1 MNTLP
6 FSNRTAI
13 SAIITVST
21 LVFLFLL
28 WLLYFKESSGTE
40 TEMDLSF
47 MPALNALL
55 NSACALFLALGV
67 IAIKQGDKER
77 HWRMMLTALD
87 FLQFSWFPT
96 WSITIFK
103 ETPLRRFWLYQ
114 TNLFLHLNQP
124 YCSFSSHAAH
134 DFHNSLFCC
143 HKKLHFSPP
152 TGKIHF
158 PGLDVCF
165 GYWGFGVPDSLSLA
179 HRLNN

>member
-13 SAIITVST
+13 SAIVTVST

-28 WLLYFKESSGTE
+28 WLLYFKESTGIK

-77 HWRMMLTALD
+77 HWRMMLTALGFSAV
-87 FLQFSWFPT
+87 FLVSYLVYHHFQGDTPFEGSGFIRPIYFFILISHIVLSAVMLPMIFT
-96 WSITIFK
+96 TLYFFMYFMIVVKTI
-103 ETPLRRFWLYQ
+103 
-114 TNLFLHLNQP
+114 
-124 YCSFSSHAAH
+124 
-134 DFHNSLFCC
+134 
-143 HKKLHFSPP
+143 
-152 TGKIHF
+152 
-158 PGLDVCF
+158 
-165 GYWGFGVPDSLSLA
+165 
-179 HRLNN
+179 

>member
-77 HWRMMLTALD
+77 HWRMMLTALGFSAV
-87 FLQFSWFPT
+87 FLVSYLVYHHFQGDTPFEGSGFIRPIYFFILISHIVLSAVMLPMIFTTLYFAATKNFTSHRRLARYTFPVWT
-96 WSITIFK
+96 VSYT
-103 ETPLRRFWLYQ
+103 
-114 TNLFLHLNQP
+114 HLT
-124 YCSFSSHAAH
+124 
-134 DFHNSLFCC
+134 L
-143 HKKLHFSPP
+143 P
-152 TGKIHF
+152 TSD
-158 PGLDVCF
+158 LV
-165 GYWGFGVPDSLSLA
+165 
-179 HRLNN
+179 

>member
-77 HWRMMLTALD
+77 HWRMMLTALGFSAV
-87 FLQFSWFPT
+87 FLVSYLVYHHFQGDTPFEGSGFIRPIYFFIFIRDK
-96 WSITIFK
+96 SINKNI
-103 ETPLRRFWLYQ
+103 
-114 TNLFLHLNQP
+114 
-124 YCSFSSHAAH
+124 
-134 DFHNSLFCC
+134 
-143 HKKLHFSPP
+143 
-152 TGKIHF
+152 
-158 PGLDVCF
+158 
-165 GYWGFGVPDSLSLA
+165 
-179 HRLNN
+179 

>member
-28 WLLYFKESSGTE
+28 WLLYFKESSGAE

-77 HWRMMLTALD
+77 HWRMMLT
-87 FLQFSWFPT
+87 
-96 WSITIFK
+96 
-103 ETPLRRFWLYQ
+103 
-114 TNLFLHLNQP
+114 
-124 YCSFSSHAAH
+124 
-134 DFHNSLFCC
+134 
-143 HKKLHFSPP
+143 
-152 TGKIHF
+152 
-158 PGLDVCF
+158 
-165 GYWGFGVPDSLSLA
+165 LSLI
-179 HRLNN
+179 HI

>member
-21 LVFLFLL
+21 VVFLFLL
-28 WLLYFKESSGTE
+28 WLLYFKESSGAE

-77 HWRMMLTALD
+77 HWRMMLTALGFSAV
-87 FLQFSWFPT
+87 FLVSYLVYHHFQGDTPFEGSGFIRPIYFFILI
-96 WSITIFK
+96 SHIVLSAVMLPMIFTTLYFAATK
-103 ETPLRRFWLYQ
+103 NFTSHRRLARYTFRSGCMFRLLGFWC
-114 TNLFLHLNQP
+114 T
-124 YCSFSSHAAH
+124 
-134 DFHNSLFCC
+134 
-143 HKKLHFSPP
+143 
-152 TGKIHF
+152 
-158 PGLDVCF
+158 
-165 GYWGFGVPDSLSLA
+165 
-179 HRLNN
+179 

>member
-21 LVFLFLL
+21 VVFLFLL
-28 WLLYFKESSGTE
+28 WLLYFKESSGAE

-77 HWRMMLTALD
+77 HWRMMLTALGFSAV
-87 FLQFSWFPT
+87 FLVSYLVYHHFQGDTPFEVLALSDQF
-96 WSITIFK
+96 I
-103 ETPLRRFWLYQ
+103 
-114 TNLFLHLNQP
+114 
-124 YCSFSSHAAH
+124 SS
-134 DFHNSLFCC
+134 S
-143 HKKLHFSPP
+143 
-152 TGKIHF
+152 
-158 PGLDVCF
+158 
-165 GYWGFGVPDSLSLA
+165 
-179 HRLNN
+179 

>member
-77 HWRMMLTALD
+77 HWRMMLTALGFSAV
-87 FLQFSWFPT
+87 FLVSYLVYHHFQGGPASA
-96 WSITIFK
+96 I
-103 ETPLRRFWLYQ
+103 LVQ
-114 TNLFLHLNQP
+114 GV
-124 YCSFSSHAAH
+124 
-134 DFHNSLFCC
+134 SLFV
-143 HKKLHFSPP
+143 LENIP
-152 TGKIHF
+152 
-158 PGLDVCF
+158 
-165 GYWGFGVPDSLSLA
+165 
-179 HRLNN
+179 

>member
-47 MPALNALL
+47 MPAFNALL

-77 HWRMMLTALD
+77 HWRMMLTALGFSAV
-87 FLQFSWFPT
+87 FLVSYLVYHHFQGDTPFEGSGFIRPIYFFILI
-96 WSITIFK
+96 SHIVLSAVMLPMIF
-103 ETPLRRFWLYQ
+103 TTLY
-114 TNLFLHLNQP
+114 F
-124 YCSFSSHAAH
+124 AATKN
-134 DFHNSLFCC
+134 FT
-143 HKKLHFSPP
+143 KLWQQRGRARDAP
-152 TGKIHF
+152 GKRA
-158 PGLDVCF
+158 P
-165 GYWGFGVPDSLSLA
+165 
-179 HRLNN
+179 RNT

>member
-28 WLLYFKESSGTE
+28 WLLYFKESSGAE

-77 HWRMMLTALD
+77 HWRMMLTALGFSAV
-87 FLQFSWFPT
+87 FLK
-96 WSITIFK
+96 IF
-103 ETPLRRFWLYQ
+103 
-114 TNLFLHLNQP
+114 
-124 YCSFSSHAAH
+124 
-134 DFHNSLFCC
+134 
-143 HKKLHFSPP
+143 
-152 TGKIHF
+152 
-158 PGLDVCF
+158 
-165 GYWGFGVPDSLSLA
+165 
-179 HRLNN
+179 